1 MDLLDFGLYPSYPG
15 TPKKDKELVSDGQG
29 FYAGSGNDR
38 LTANSTRVEDDSFPG
53 GYATIPVV
61 MSGGLGNDVYK
72 FEKKSEWAFIAD
84 SGGGDDIIK
93 FKKKFNPNNP
103 TSTSRIDL
111 ILINDR
117 DVLIIETRPNGG
129 RSNGI
134 AISDPFGK
142 HPQFGDQNKIENVK
156 FGKFGDE
163 IMSFKKFYKKLKKLS
178 TKNETKDNYG
188 FQEATYTELNAL
200 GVLPLDGITDPS
212 QLESGEYLGI
222 GEYNNN
228 LVDTANI

>member
-1 MDLLDFGLYPSYPG
+1 
-15 TPKKDKELVSDGQG
+15 
-29 FYAGSGNDR
+29 
-38 LTANSTRVEDDSFPG
+38 
-53 GYATIPVV
+53 

-72 FEKKSEWAFIAD
+72 FETKSEWAFIAD

-103 TSTSRIDL
+103 TSKSRIDL
-111 ILINDR
+111 ILINER

-129 RSNGI
+129 RSNGF

-142 HPQFGDQNKIENVK
+142 HPQFGDQNKIESV
-156 FGKFGDE
+156 KFGDE
-163 IMSFKKFYKKLKKLS
+163 IMSFKKFYRKLKKLS
-178 TKNETKDNYG
+178 TKNKTKDNYG
-188 FQEATYTELNAL
+188 FQEATYTELDAL

-228 LVDTANI
+228 LVDTASI